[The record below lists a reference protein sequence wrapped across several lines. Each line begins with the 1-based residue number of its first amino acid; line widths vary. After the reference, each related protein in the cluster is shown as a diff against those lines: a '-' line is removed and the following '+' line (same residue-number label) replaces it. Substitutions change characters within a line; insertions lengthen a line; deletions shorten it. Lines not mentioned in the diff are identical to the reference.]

1 MREHADGTAGDGA
14 TELTEREAAFAAR
27 IGTALRAS
35 KAPPEDFDARVM
47 NTIRAGVDIAS
58 GDIAALDIARRPPIR
73 AEQGRPWWTRKRAV
87 ALSPLGG
94 LALAAGFAGIVALG
108 TLAAVRDSGGVEA
121 SMAAAARVDTVHLVR
136 FVIREPGA
144 QRVSLVGDFNGWA
157 RDAAPLEASVDGAVW
172 TLTLPLAPGRYEYAF
187 VVDGERWVADP
198 SARSVQDE
206 FGGETSVLRLAGN
219 GDRVM

>member
-14 TELTEREAAFAAR
+14 AELTDREAAFAAR
-27 IGTALRAS
+27 VGTALRAS
-35 KAPPEDFDARVM
+35 KAPLEDFDERVM
-47 NTIRAGVDIAS
+47 RTIRAGVDITS
-58 GDIAALDIARRPPIR
+58 RPPIR

-94 LALAAGFAGIVALG
+94 LAMAAGFAGIVALG
-108 TLAAVRDSGGVEA
+108 TLAAVRDSGAAA
-121 SMAAAARVDTVHLVR
+121 SLAAAARVDTVHLVR

-144 QRVSLVGDFNGWA
+144 QRVSLVGDFNGWS
-157 RDAAPLEASVDGAVW
+157 RDAAPLEASTDGAVW

>member
-1 MREHADGTAGDGA
+1 MREHVDGTAGDGA
-14 TELTEREAAFAAR
+14 AELTEREAAFAAR
-27 IGTALRAS
+27 FGTALRAS
-35 KAPPEDFDARVM
+35 KAPPKDFDDRLM
-47 NTIRAGVDIAS
+47 RTIRAGADSAS
-58 GDIAALDIARRPPIR
+58 RPPVR

-87 ALSPLGG
+87 LLSPLGG
-94 LALAAGFAGIVALG
+94 FAMAAGFAGIVALG
-108 TLAAVRDSGGVEA
+108 TLAAVRDSSAVEA

-144 QRVSLVGDFNGWA
+144 QRVSLVGDFNGWSHG
-157 RDAAPLEASVDGAVW
+157 AAPLEASIDGAVW

-206 FGGETSVLRLAGN
+206 FGGETSVLRLAGS

>member
-1 MREHADGTAGDGA
+1 MREHVDGTAGDGA
-14 TELTEREAAFAAR
+14 AELTEREAAFAAR
-27 IGTALRAS
+27 LVTALRAS
-35 KAPPEDFDARVM
+35 KAPPEDFDSRVM
-47 NTIRAGVDIAS
+47 RTIRAGNDVAS
-58 GDIAALDIARRPPIR
+58 RPPIR
-73 AEQGRPWWTRKRAV
+73 AEEVRSWWTRKRAV
-87 ALSPLGG
+87 VLSPLGG
-94 LALAAGFAGIVALG
+94 FAMAAGFAGIVALG

-144 QRVSLVGDFNGWA
+144 QRVSLVGDFNGWS
-157 RDAAPLEASVDGAVW
+157 RDATPLEASADAATW

-206 FGGETSVLRLAGN
+206 FGGETSVLRLAGS
-219 GDRVM
+219 GDRAM

>member
-1 MREHADGTAGDGA
+1 MREHPEGTAGDGA
-14 TELTEREAAFAAR
+14 AELTEREAAFAAR
-27 IGTALRAS
+27 LGTALRAS
-35 KAPPEDFDARVM
+35 KAPPEDFDVRVM
-47 NTIRAGVDIAS
+47 QTIRAG
-58 GDIAALDIARRPPIR
+58 GDVSSRPPIR

-94 LALAAGFAGIVALG
+94 LAMAAGFAGIVALG
-108 TLAAVRDSGGVEA
+108 TLAAVRDGSGAGETAVV
-121 SMAAAARVDTVHLVR
+121 AAARVDTVHLVR

-144 QRVSLVGDFNGWA
+144 QRVSLVGDFNGWS
-157 RDAAPLEASVDGAVW
+157 RDATPLEASADAATW

-198 SARSVQDE
+198 SARTVQDE

>member
-14 TELTEREAAFAAR
+14 AELTEREAAFAAR
-27 IGTALRAS
+27 LGTALRAS
-35 KAPPEDFDARVM
+35 KAPPEDFDERVM
-47 NTIRAGVDIAS
+47 RTIRAE
-58 GDIAALDIARRPPIR
+58 GDTAGRPPVR
-73 AEQGRPWWTRKRAV
+73 SEQGRTWWTRKRAV
-87 ALSPLGG
+87 VLSPLGG
-94 LALAAGFAGIVALG
+94 FAMAAGFAGIVALG
-108 TLAAVRDSGGVEA
+108 TLAAVRDSGAVEA

-144 QRVSLVGDFNGWA
+144 QRVSLVGDFNGWSH
-157 RDAAPLEASVDGAVW
+157 DAAPLEASIDGAVW

-206 FGGETSVLRLAGN
+206 FGGETSVLRLAGS
-219 GDRVM
+219 GDRAM

>member
-1 MREHADGTAGDGA
+1 MREHADGNAGDGA
-14 TELTEREAAFAAR
+14 ADLTEREAAFAAR
-27 IGTALRAS
+27 LGTALRAS
-35 KAPPEDFDARVM
+35 KAPPEDFDARLM
-47 NTIRAGVDIAS
+47 RTIRAGEDIS
-58 GDIAALDIARRPPIR
+58 SRPPIR

-94 LALAAGFAGIVALG
+94 LAMAAGFAGIVALG
-108 TLAAVRDSGGVEA
+108 TLAAVRDGSG
-121 SMAAAARVDTVHLVR
+121 AAQSVATAVARVDTVHLVR

-144 QRVSLVGDFNGWA
+144 QRVSLVGDFNGWS
-157 RDAAPLEASVDGAVW
+157 RDATPLEASADAATW

-187 VVDGERWVADP
+187 VVDGERWIADP
-198 SARSVQDE
+198 SARTVRDE

>member
-1 MREHADGTAGDGA
+1 MREHADGTAGDGDA
-14 TELTEREAAFAAR
+14 ELTDREAAFAAR
-27 IGTALRAS
+27 VGTALRAS
-35 KAPPEDFDARVM
+35 KAPLEDFDERVM
-47 NTIRAGVDIAS
+47 RTIRAGVDITS
-58 GDIAALDIARRPPIR
+58 RPPIR

-94 LALAAGFAGIVALG
+94 LAMAAGFAGIVALG
-108 TLAAVRDSGGVEA
+108 TLAAVRDSGAAA
-121 SMAAAARVDTVHLVR
+121 SLAAAARVDTVHLVR

-144 QRVSLVGDFNGWA
+144 QRVSLVGDFNGWS
-157 RDAAPLEASVDGAVW
+157 RDAAPLEASTDGAVW

>member
-14 TELTEREAAFAAR
+14 AELTDREAAFAAR
-27 IGTALRAS
+27 VGTALRAS
-35 KAPPEDFDARVM
+35 KAPPEDFDSRVM
-47 NTIRAGVDIAS
+47 RTIRAG
-58 GDIAALDIARRPPIR
+58 GDITSRPPIR

-94 LALAAGFAGIVALG
+94 LAMAAGFAGIVALG

-136 FVIREPGA
+136 FVLREPGA
-144 QRVSLVGDFNGWA
+144 QRVSLVGDFNGWS
-157 RDAAPLEASVDGAVW
+157 RDATPLEASADAATW
-172 TLTLPLAPGRYEYAF
+172 TLTMPLAPGRYEYAF

-198 SARSVQDE
+198 SVRAVQDE

>member
-14 TELTEREAAFAAR
+14 AELTDREAAFAAR
-27 IGTALRAS
+27 VGTALRAS
-35 KAPPEDFDARVM
+35 KAPPEDFDDRVM
-47 NTIRAGVDIAS
+47 RTIHAADIAS
-58 GDIAALDIARRPPIR
+58 RPPIR
-73 AEQGRPWWTRKRAV
+73 AEQGQPWWTRKRAV

-94 LALAAGFAGIVALG
+94 LAMAAGFAGIVALG

-144 QRVSLVGDFNGWA
+144 QRVSLVGDFNGWS
-157 RDAAPLEASVDGAVW
+157 RDATPLEASADAATW

-206 FGGETSVLRLAGN
+206 FGGETSVLRLAGS
-219 GDRVM
+219 GDRAM